1 MSISTVSRGAVL
13 HAAAADTVH
22 VLDVVIKGTVLI
34 DSPNY
39 TLHAGAGAILGL
51 AETPGKP
58 YLFTYKAETDAQVMQ
73 YPYESPEDLYRIIR
87 SNEKI
92 CPILASEA
100 VRLANEALNVRAQ
113 KLEYN
118 HAAFNRVMDDYAQ
131 YPEICASLG
140 EYPQSFDSIPHLA
153 PPVLNDGI
161 TEWEEAYLRSLF
173 KNAEVLRK
181 SCYSLGAD
189 IASGFILS
197 TARYYAAV
205 TTSCEQARAYEQSLR
220 NDSAAFAAAM
230 QLSRARLAEHEH
242 ADPDGQVQGKVIE
255 NALDTILSFAAV
267 APDVADSF
275 RDGIIAFRDDPNRYA
290 TTDEARTT
298 RRALGKLFYEV
309 YFAAFLQSIEQPG
322 HIPAAVRMLFQFGFV
337 DEVLAGEE
345 NTSLLYS
352 MVENYQPD
360 PEGRVFTAYEWLL
373 KIYRME
379 IEPSKNEFD
388 QDYPT
393 YLREMKNSG
402 DIKEAEMNALLKD
415 GKNRFFFEAKNFF
428 TIGGRVTFGHAAS
441 FVPFFDRLNVTRP
454 LVKSYL
460 TASRIGE
467 VLQRIRSVDYGL
479 FSRQRSYFNTEIG
492 VNQLFL
498 DEVVL
503 PYMVL
508 TPIIGCKGSLW
519 QEIEGKDRG
528 TPARMLLPVFFTEE
542 PENCLLQLAGDFRWE
557 MCKTVQGV
565 HWNDVTDPSLTA
577 LYCDYLQFFKKNR
590 QLSEENKEK
599 LKTALKRYSNDYKKV
614 FIADYMTYILYEA
627 SESPRLN
634 KVARE
639 ILFTFCPFPKE
650 LREKMAD
657 NPQYRELIKK
667 HDSHAQ
673 GKLRPLTGLIT
684 KLQKE
689 GTPVPQE
696 LLQQVQTL
704 QK

>member
-1 MSISTVSRGAVL
+1 MAMMTLPKGSIL
-13 HAAAADTVH
+13 HKAAEHQVKT
-22 VLDVVIKGTVLI
+22 LEVVVKGTVMI
-34 DSPNY
+34 DSANF
-39 TLHAGAGAILGL
+39 TLHAGVGALLGL
-51 AETPGKP
+51 AETAGM
-58 YLFTYKAETDAQVMQ
+58 TYRFSYIAETDAQLMQ
-73 YPYESPEDLYRIIR
+73 YPFESQEDLLKIILA
-87 SNEKI
+87 NEKI

-118 HAAFNRVMDDYAQ
+118 HAAYNRVMDDYAQ
-131 YPEICASLG
+131 YPELCASLG

-153 PPVLNDGI
+153 PPSLHDGI
-161 TEWEEAYLRSLF
+161 TDWEESYLRALF
-173 KNAEVLRK
+173 KNADALRK
-181 SCYSLGAD
+181 NCYALGGEL
-189 IASGFILS
+189 ASGFILS
-197 TARYYAAV
+197 TARYYDAV
-205 TTSCEQARAYEQSLR
+205 TISCELSRDYEQSLR
-220 NDSAAFAAAM
+220 NESAEFSAAM
-230 QLSRARLAEHEH
+230 QLARARVAEHEQ
-242 ADPDGQVQGKVIE
+242 ADPDGQIHGTVIE
-255 NALDTILSFAAV
+255 NALDTILSFAALK
-267 APDVADSF
+267 PETADAF
-275 RDGIIAFRDDPNRYA
+275 RDGIIAFRNDPNRYA
-290 TTDEARTT
+290 TTDDARTT

-309 YFAAFLQSIEQPG
+309 YFAAFLQSIEHPTQ
-322 HIPAAVRMLFQFGFV
+322 IPAAVKMLFQFGFV

-345 NTSLLYS
+345 NTSLLHS
-352 MVENYQPD
+352 MMENYQPD
-360 PEGRVFTAYEWLL
+360 PAGRVLTAYEWLL
-373 KIYRME
+373 KIYRRE
-379 IEPSKNEFD
+379 VEPSKNEFD

-393 YLREMKNSG
+393 YLKELKNSG
-402 DIKEAEMNALLKD
+402 DIKDTEMNTLLKD

-428 TIGGRVTFGHAAS
+428 TIGGRMTFGHAAS
-441 FVPFFDRLNVTRP
+441 FVPFFDRLNMIRP
-454 LVKSYL
+454 PAKAYL
-460 TASRIGE
+460 TAARIE
-467 VLQRIRSVDYGL
+467 EALQRIRSVDYGL
-479 FSRQRSYFNTEIG
+479 FSRQRSYFNTAIG
-492 VNQLFL
+492 VNQLFV

-503 PYMVL
+503 PYFVL
-508 TPIIGCKGSLW
+508 TPIIGCRGALW